1 MIPEGKFLKKAFC
14 VGVDSS
20 LDAFLS
26 VCAGFFSGYGFLWWG
41 LVVIGNV
48 FKFVPIVAIRGRG
61 SLSKLPEDQFPPSF

>member
-1 MIPEGKFLKKAFC
+1 MIPEGEFLKKAFC

-26 VCAGFFSGYGFLWWG
+26 VCAGFFFGYGFLGWG

-48 FKFVPIVAIRGRG
+48 FKFVPIVAIILIQVQRKFNFF
-61 SLSKLPEDQFPPSF
+61 LYLFF